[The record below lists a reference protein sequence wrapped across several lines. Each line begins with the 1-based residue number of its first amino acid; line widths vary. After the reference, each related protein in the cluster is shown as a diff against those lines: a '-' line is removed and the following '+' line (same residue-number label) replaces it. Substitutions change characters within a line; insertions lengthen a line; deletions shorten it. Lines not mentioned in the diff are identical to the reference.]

1 MLGTRDGIGSFGATN
16 SMELVW
22 DRTMRFLVARREPLA
37 SIGRGM
43 DKAHLMKTALDPNSF
58 FCSLGSA
65 RIGVR
70 IKEVGKLFHD
80 GTA

>member
-1 MLGTRDGIGSFGATN
+1 MRGSRGGTGSCGAPN

-22 DRTMRFLVARREPLA
+22 DRTMRFLVAIREPLP

-70 IKEVGKLFHD
+70 IKEVGKLLHD
-80 GTA
+80 GAA